1 MSVGVKIESN
11 GLGEFRS
18 AIKDLDQSLKV
29 LGSEMKVVT
38 SEFGKNDK
46 SVDGLTAKNK
56 VLNQQIENQRKK
68 VDTLQGALAKAKAE
82 YGDNS
87 KEVAGWTIDLNKAK
101 AKLNDMEREVKQ
113 NDDAINGLGD
123 EMEKTGKK
131 TSTFGDVLKANLTS
145 QAIIGGLKAISR
157 EIIEISRSVVNFAA
171 DGVKLASDLGE
182 VQNVVDTTFG
192 KNAESIDKFA
202 KSAASAYG
210 LSELA
215 AKQYTG
221 TLGAMLKSMGLTD
234 GNVLSMSKDMVGL
247 AGDMASFYNLDTA
260 EAFEKIRSGISG
272 ETEPL
277 KQLGIN
283 MSVVN
288 LQAFA
293 AASGVKKTYN
303 SMTQGEQAILRYKYL
318 MKVTADAQGDFA
330 KTSDGFANQ
339 QRILQLNVENLKAA
353 LGQKL
358 LPTVTQVVSDL
369 NKLLEGEIT
378 VDEFF
383 DDISKTIDANL
394 PDLISKAGK
403 FVEEIGG
410 AILEN
415 LPELLNV
422 AAEMLEAFVK
432 AFFTLDNLYN
442 ISKTATDLVLDLATD
457 ILNATGQKN
466 VIDALGRIGGAIVQ
480 GIWDSLKQHWRA
492 LWYGDDNPIANSSF
506 GHASGSGGG
515 GKGGGGFG
523 SIGSTGF
530 GRGYASGLDYV
541 PYDDFKAYL
550 HKGEMVLPAIDAQAL
565 RGVRGG
571 LSASSTTVNH
581 TGTIHVEGVNSQG
594 ELEAVAE
601 FVVEKI
607 ARESR
612 LI

>member
-56 VLNQQIENQRKK
+56 VLNQQIEEQRKK

-131 TSTFGDVLKANLTS
+131 TSTFADVLKANLTS
-145 QAIIGGLKAISR
+145 QAIIGGLKAIGR

-293 AASGVKKTYN
+293 ASSVIKKTYS
-303 SMTQGEQAILRYKYL
+303 SMTQGEQATLRYQYI
-318 MKVTADAQGDFA
+318 M
-330 KTSDGFANQ
+330 S
-339 QRILQLNVENLKAA
+339 
-353 LGQKL
+353 
-358 LPTVTQVVSDL
+358 
-369 NKLLEGEIT
+369 
-378 VDEFF
+378 
-383 DDISKTIDANL
+383 
-394 PDLISKAGK
+394 
-403 FVEEIGG
+403 
-410 AILEN
+410 
-415 LPELLNV
+415 
-422 AAEMLEAFVK
+422 
-432 AFFTLDNLYN
+432 
-442 ISKTATDLVLDLATD
+442 
-457 ILNATGQKN
+457 
-466 VIDALGRIGGAIVQ
+466 
-480 GIWDSLKQHWRA
+480 
-492 LWYGDDNPIANSSF
+492 
-506 GHASGSGGG
+506 
-515 GKGGGGFG
+515 
-523 SIGSTGF
+523 
-530 GRGYASGLDYV
+530 
-541 PYDDFKAYL
+541 
-550 HKGEMVLPAIDAQAL
+550 
-565 RGVRGG
+565 
-571 LSASSTTVNH
+571 
-581 TGTIHVEGVNSQG
+581 
-594 ELEAVAE
+594 
-601 FVVEKI
+601 
-607 ARESR
+607 
-612 LI
+612 